1 MWATYGPSGPVKLQ
15 SKLPP
20 TFASTPSG
28 HAEAQS
34 RALAPRAQ
42 LRTGGRL
49 RMSSARLSDEHP
61 VGGPAAEGHAAHR
74 RRPERFFLWRR
85 GAGRG
90 PLARRCWPAGRE
102 PALLRCSPEPVGIFV
117 VESPLMRG
125 LRPEGGGWGRVLAAQ
140 LLEEISQPAASAR
153 G

>member
-28 HAEAQS
+28 HAEAES

-49 RMSSARLSDEHP
+49 RMSSARLSDERP
-61 VGGPAAEGHAAHR
+61 AGGPAAEGLAAHR
-74 RRPERFFLWRR
+74 RRPERFLLWRR
-85 GAGRG
+85 GAGGGRSFAAAGPRG
-90 PLARRCWPAGRE
+90 AG
-102 PALLRCSPEPVGIFV
+102 ASLLGRGPEPVGI
-117 VESPLMRG
+117 
-125 LRPEGGGWGRVLAAQ
+125 
-140 LLEEISQPAASAR
+140 
-153 G
+153 

>member
-61 VGGPAAEGHAAHR
+61 AGGPAAEGHAAHR

-85 GAGRG
+85 GAGG
-90 PLARRCWPAGRE
+90 APLARRSWPAGRE
-102 PALLRCSPEPVGIFV
+102 PALLRCSPEPVGISV
-117 VESPLMRG
+117 VGPPLVRG
-125 LRPEGGGWGRVLAAQ
+125 RRREGGG
-140 LLEEISQPAASAR
+140 SAR
-153 G
+153 SSPRSCLKR